1 MSLSVLLLLCWV
13 AIGVL
18 ALSRERVSKT
28 SYILCWVM
36 VLTLLVER
44 ML

>member
-1 MSLSVLLLLCWV
+1 MSLAVLLLLCWV

-18 ALSRERVSKT
+18 ALSRERVSKA
-28 SYILCWVM
+28 SYILCWIM
-36 VLTLLVER
+36 LLILLVER